1 MTLTATG
8 PVATEMLTRLGAAL
22 APTILSLI
30 DESASHQG
38 HAGHDGRGES
48 GRSAGTWGDG
58 AGDAVTRKTYLP
70 QRRQEHKENH
80 NHMFLVFFVL
90 LASLREIGFGPTAV
104 ARR

>member
-48 GRSAGTWGDG
+48 HFRLEID
-58 AGDAVTRKTYLP
+58 RKS
-70 QRRQEHKENH
+70 
-80 NHMFLVFFVL
+80 VV
-90 LASLREIGFGPTAV
+90 
-104 ARR
+104 